1 MLGYKRGLEGRLE
14 LLSEDK
20 IVTNYY
26 LRMEVDDR
34 SGVLAQI
41 TKVLGEFDISI
52 ESMLQK
58 AHREKNRVKLLFTT
72 HKCTEAKIQSAMA
85 KLKELD
91 CVYRDIFMIR
101 IEK

>member
-1 MLGYKRGLEGRLE
+1 
-14 LLSEDK
+14 
-20 IVTNYY
+20 
-26 LRMEVDDR
+26 MEVDDR

-72 HKCTEAKIQSAMA
+72 HNAQRPTSKCNG
-85 KLKELD
+85 
-91 CVYRDIFMIR
+91 
-101 IEK
+101 

>member
-1 MLGYKRGLEGRLE
+1 
-14 LLSEDK
+14 
-20 IVTNYY
+20 
-26 LRMEVDDR
+26 
-34 SGVLAQI
+34 
-41 TKVLGEFDISI
+41 
-52 ESMLQK
+52 LQK